1 MKYSIAIRTLGTSGE
16 KFVRELESIK
26 RQTVQPEKVV
36 IYIAEGY
43 ARPEYTIG
51 KEEYVWVK
59 KGMMRQRVLR
69 YEEID
74 SPLILLLD
82 DDVELASDSA
92 EKMIHALNEYH
103 LDCIAADTFR
113 NHKMPLSGKLYA
125 AVTNL
130 VFPHYSN
137 KWAFKIHSNG
147 SFSYNNRVMRDVYL
161 SQSAAGPAS
170 LWKKDVF
177 LALHLTDELWLEKFG
192 FPYGE
197 DALTFNKLYK
207 NGHRLAV
214 HYNSGII
221 NLDGKSSSGSF
232 QRDPKKFYTRSCASF
247 LIWHRTCY
255 NLKGLPAYKKTWAAL
270 GFTFKTLWLFLIH
283 VLASVYFS
291 SPKVVFN
298 YTKGICDGLKIIR
311 SNEYRQ
317 IPNYI
322 LKNYQYGMTKTS

>member
-1 MKYSIAIRTLGTSGE
+1 MNYSIAIRTLGTSGE

-26 RQTVQPEKVV
+26 RQTIQPDKVV

-43 ARPEYTIG
+43 VRPEYSIG
-51 KEEYVWVK
+51 NEEYVWVK

-69 YEEID
+69 YDEID
-74 SPLILLLD
+74 SPLIMLLD
-82 DDVELASDSA
+82 DDVELAPDCA
-92 EKMIHALNEYH
+92 EKMINTLNEYQF
-103 LDCIAADTFR
+103 DCIAADTFK

-130 VFPHYSN
+130 VFPHYSK

-147 SFSYNNRVMRDVYL
+147 SFSYNNRVKREVYL

-177 LALHLTDELWLEKFG
+177 LALHLEDELWLEQLG

-207 NGHRLAV
+207 NKFRLAV
-214 HYNSGII
+214 HYNSGIT

-247 LIWHRTCY
+247 LIWHRTCFNLQGISFFKKLWVALSFSFKAIWLLVVHAVSAIVLHSHKVLVY
-255 NLKGLPAYKKTWAAL
+255 YIKGLFAGLKG
-270 GFTFKTLWLFLIH
+270 IQ
-283 VLASVYFS
+283 
-291 SPKVVFN
+291 
-298 YTKGICDGLKIIR
+298 
-311 SNEYRQ
+311 SNRYRCL
-317 IPNYI
+317 PNYI
-322 LKNYQYGMTKTS
+322 LRKE

>member
-1 MKYSIAIRTLGTSGE
+1 MMKYSIAIRTLGTSGE

-26 RQTVQPEKVV
+26 RQTIQPEKVI

-43 ARPEYTIG
+43 KRPDYTIG

-69 YEEID
+69 FDEID
-74 SPLILLLD
+74 SPLMMLLD
-82 DDVELASDSA
+82 DDVELAPDSA
-92 EKMIHALNEYH
+92 EKLINALDEYQ
-103 LDCIAADTFR
+103 LDCIAADTFK
-113 NHKMPLSGKLYA
+113 NHKMSLSGKFYA

-147 SFSYNNRVMRDVYL
+147 SFSYNNSIKREVYQ

-177 LALHLTDELWLEKFG
+177 LALHLDDELWLEQFG

-207 NGHRLAV
+207 NGYRLGI
-214 HYNSGII
+214 HYKSGIK
-221 NLDGKSSSGSF
+221 NLDGKSSSGAF
-232 QRDPKKFYTRSCASF
+232 QKNPRKFYVRSVSLLMIWYRICYGLSNLGPFKKLLVMLSF
-247 LIWHRTCY
+247 ALKAVWLLFVNIVAACCLRIPQAPIY
-255 NLKGLPAYKKTWAAL
+255 YLRGLVDGIRFVLSDDFQNL
-270 GFTFKTLWLFLIH
+270 
-283 VLASVYFS
+283 
-291 SPKVVFN
+291 
-298 YTKGICDGLKIIR
+298 
-311 SNEYRQ
+311 
-317 IPNYI
+317 PNYVI
-322 LKNYQYGMTKTS
+322 AKS